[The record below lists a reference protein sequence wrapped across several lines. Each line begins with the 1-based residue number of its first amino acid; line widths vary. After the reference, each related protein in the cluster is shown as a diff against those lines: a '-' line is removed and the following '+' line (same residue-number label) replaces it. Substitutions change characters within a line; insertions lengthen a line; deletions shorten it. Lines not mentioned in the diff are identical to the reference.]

1 MPRDEAAAAGTLP
14 SWFRQDLPGPEE
26 LRRVKGMK
34 SLLKDMS
41 LHTVCEGARC
51 PNTGR
56 CWNLGTAT
64 FMIMGDTCTRACHFC
79 AVKTG
84 IPVPLDEDEPR
95 RIAQSV
101 GDLGLKHAVI
111 TSVTRDDLAD
121 GGAEHFA
128 ATVRAIR
135 AAAPAVSVEL
145 LVPDFLARVECFK
158 TIAAAR
164 PQVIG
169 HNIEM
174 VRRLARAWRPQA
186 DHDRSLDALRAA
198 RGALEGGL
206 VKSGLMVGLGE
217 TDHEVVEALGE
228 LKRAGCDVV
237 TIGQYLAPRAAG
249 RQWPV
254 ARFVDP
260 GVFDMYRREGLALG
274 FAEVAAGPLVRS
286 SYLAEKI
293 YATACEASGI

>member
-14 SWFRQDLPGPEE
+14 SWFRQPLPGPED
-26 LRRVKGMK
+26 LRRVRGMK
-34 SLLKDMS
+34 GLLRDRSLN
-41 LHTVCEGARC
+41 TVCEGARC

-56 CWNLGTAT
+56 CWNSGTAT

-84 IPVPLDEDEPR
+84 APGPLDADEPR

-101 GDLGLKHAVI
+101 AELGLKHAVI

-121 GGAEHFA
+121 GGAGHFA
-128 ATVRAIR
+128 VTVRAVR
-135 AAAPAVSVEL
+135 AVAPSARVEL
-145 LVPDFLARVECFK
+145 LVPDFWARAECFE
-158 TIAAAR
+158 TIAAAG

-186 DHDRSLDALRAA
+186 DHDRSLEALRVA
-198 RGALEGGL
+198 RRSLHDGF

-217 TDHEVVEALGE
+217 TDHEVIEALGE
-228 LKRAGCDVV
+228 LKHAGCDVV
-237 TIGQYLAPRAAG
+237 TVGQYLAPRADG

-260 GVFDMYRREGLALG
+260 ATFDMYRREGLAMG

-293 YATACEASGI
+293 YATACEASRI

>member
-1 MPRDEAAAAGTLP
+1 MSRDEAAPTLP

-34 SLLKDMS
+34 GLLRERS

-56 CWNLGTAT
+56 CWNSGTAT

-84 IPVPLDEDEPR
+84 VPGPLDADEPR
-95 RIAQSV
+95 RIALSV
-101 GDLGLKHAVI
+101 ADLGLKHAVI
-111 TSVTRDDLAD
+111 TSVTRDDLVD
-121 GGAEHFA
+121 GGAGHFA
-128 ATVRAIR
+128 ATVNAIH
-135 AAAPAVSVEL
+135 AVAPSASIEI
-145 LVPDFLARVECFK
+145 LVPDFLARAECFE
-158 TIAAAR
+158 TIAAAG
-164 PQVIG
+164 PQVVG

-174 VRRLARAWRPQA
+174 VRRLAHAWRPQA
-186 DHDRSLDALRAA
+186 DHDRSLEALRVA
-198 RGALEGGL
+198 RRSLSDGL

-217 TDHEVVEALGE
+217 TDDEVIGALDE

-237 TIGQYLAPRAAG
+237 TIGQYLAPRADG

-260 GVFDMYRREGLALG
+260 GTFEMYRREGLAMG

>member
-1 MPRDEAAAAGTLP
+1 
-14 SWFRQDLPGPEE
+14 
-26 LRRVKGMK
+26 MK
-34 SLLKDMS
+34 DLLKERS

-56 CWNLGTAT
+56 CWGRGTAT

-84 IPVPLDEDEPR
+84 VPVSLDADEPH

-101 GDLGLKHAVI
+101 RDLGLRHAVI

-121 GGAEHFA
+121 GGAGHFA

-135 AAAPAVSVEL
+135 ALAPTVSVEF
-145 LVPDFLARVECFK
+145 LVPDLLARADRFE
-158 TIAAAR
+158 TIATAE

-174 VRRLARAWRPQA
+174 VRRLSRAWRPQA
-186 DHDRSLDALRAA
+186 DHDRSLEALRLA
-198 RGALEGGL
+198 RRSLHHGL

-217 TDHEVVEALGE
+217 ADHEVIEALAE

-237 TIGQYLAPRAAG
+237 TIGQYLAPRADG

-254 ARFVDP
+254 ARYVDP
-260 GVFDMYRREGLALG
+260 EVFDMYRRAGLSMG

-293 YATACEASGI
+293 YATACEASGL